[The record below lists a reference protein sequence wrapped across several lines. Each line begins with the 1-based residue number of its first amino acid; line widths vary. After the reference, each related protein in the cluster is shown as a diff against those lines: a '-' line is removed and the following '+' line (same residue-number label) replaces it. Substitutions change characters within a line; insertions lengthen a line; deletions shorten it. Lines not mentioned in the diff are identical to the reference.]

1 MTSSTT
7 RVRRRALDRSRLGES
22 EIRAIIERVK
32 GRVAAAE
39 FAQHAG
45 PAIRASDE
53 LAVSEIELGDG
64 IHATIDEAVKAA
76 RRAFMTHRDLGLEK
90 RKTIVESMRAA
101 MLREGERLA
110 YMAAEETQIGRAED
124 KVIKNRLVTIK
135 TPGPE
140 DLEPHV
146 VTGDAGMMITEY
158 APYGVV
164 ASITPTTN
172 PTSTVIN
179 NSISIV
185 SAGNAAVFNVHPNA
199 AMVSVENIK
208 LLNRAIVAAGGP
220 TDLITATLHPTLES
234 AREVMHHPEVRVL
247 LVTGGPGVVREAL
260 QTNKKAITA
269 GPGNP
274 PAVVDQTADV
284 EAAGRDILL
293 GASFDNNVICT
304 DEKTTFVVDTVADR
318 LVQSMVANGAYR
330 LKEHELKR
338 LERVIF
344 REMGPP
350 GKPGMINPELIGKSA
365 SRILSEIGITVDND
379 VRLVVAEVPREHN
392 LVWTEQMMPV
402 MPVVRVHNVDDAI
415 DLAVRSEHGFRHT
428 ASIHSTNVDTI
439 TRMARA
445 MNCSIFVA
453 NGPNYAGLGEGG
465 EGFTS
470 FSIASPTGEGLT
482 RPRHFSR
489 VRRISVVGALR
500 IV

>member
-1 MTSSTT
+1 M
-7 RVRRRALDRSRLGES
+7 
-22 EIRAIIERVK
+22 K

-39 FAQHAG
+39 FAQRAG
-45 PAIRASDE
+45 PTLRASDE
-53 LAVSEIELGDG
+53 LDVSEVELGDG
-64 IHATIDEAVKAA
+64 IHATIDDAVGAA
-76 RRAFMTHRDLGLEK
+76 RGAFDVYREMGLET

-110 YMAAEETQIGRAED
+110 YMAAEETGIGRAED
-124 KVIKNRLVTIK
+124 KVVKNRLVTTK

-146 VTGDAGMMITEY
+146 VTGDSGMMITEY

-164 ASITPTTN
+164 AAITPTTN

-185 SAGNAAVFNVHPNA
+185 SAGNAAVFNVHPGA
-199 AMVSVENIK
+199 ALVSVENIK
-208 LLNRAIVAAGGP
+208 ALNRAIVAAGGP
-220 TDLITATLHPTLES
+220 HDLITAIPQPTLDS
-234 AREVMHHPEVRVL
+234 AREVMHHPDVRVL
-247 LVTGGPGVVREAL
+247 LVTGGPGVVKEAL
-260 QTNKKAITA
+260 STNKKAITA

-284 EAAGRDILL
+284 EAAGRDIYL

-304 DEKTTFVVDTVADR
+304 DEKTTIVVDTVADR
-318 LVQSMVANGAYR
+318 LVQSMVAAGAYR
-330 LKEHELKR
+330 LKDHELKR
-338 LERVIF
+338 LERVVF
-344 REMGPP
+344 RELGPP
-350 GKPGMINPELIGKSA
+350 NKPGMVNPELIGKSA
-365 SRILSEIGITVDND
+365 ARILSEIGITVDDD

-453 NGPNYAGLGEGG
+453 NGPNYSGLGEGG

-489 VRRISVVGALR
+489 VRRISVIGALR